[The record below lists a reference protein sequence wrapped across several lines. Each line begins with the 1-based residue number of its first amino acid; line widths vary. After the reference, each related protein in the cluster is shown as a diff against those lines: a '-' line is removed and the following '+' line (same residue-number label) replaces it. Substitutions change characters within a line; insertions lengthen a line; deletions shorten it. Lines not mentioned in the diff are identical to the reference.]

1 MTTTGARGT
10 PSGASG
16 GSQVAGSVRRHQY
29 AGEVLRARSV
39 LVAACSLWLVCG
51 AGLDLLT
58 HDLIGSGS
66 LAFILT
72 IRFGTTA
79 FHVAMVAPL
88 FRSPLPDPK
97 VAFAL
102 ASAVFPVT
110 TLALVVI
117 ATHQGGITSPY
128 VTAVFVIVMGHTIAW
143 PMPWRQG
150 AVWASVSSLIYP
162 IGMLVASRFDPL
174 IAAQLHDGPS
184 VAIFAT
190 YIAVIAA
197 GAIVAVW
204 GGHVTW
210 SLRQSVFESRK
221 LGRYRLLR
229 RIGRGGM
236 GEVWRAEDRALR
248 RSVALK
254 ILSPEHGRKPSRVAR
269 FEREIQATASIS
281 HPNIVRIH
289 DWGVT
294 DDGVWYYAM
303 DLLGGTDLGSVVK
316 RCGPLPPALAVDLF
330 SPAARG
336 LAEAHRVGVIHR
348 DIKPANMF
356 VVAPDREPVRLELL
370 DFGIAR
376 IGDDAELTQA
386 GAVMGTPGFMAP
398 EVLAGAPGNV
408 RSDIYGLGAALYY
421 ALTGKNPRD
430 ANKAPA
436 GAIVSGIPVEL
447 DDILARMLDDEP
459 TRRFESADDVAIA
472 LSKTNLVW
480 TGSWPIDRELS
491 MAPTTERDPTVDPD
505 ESATHAEAPRRRTSR
520 PSLPPQRDDDED
532 DDAGG
537 APATRDDAP
546 RSRSRRT

>member
-16 GSQVAGSVRRHQY
+16 ASQAAQERVRRHQH
-29 AGEVLRARSV
+29 AAEVLRARSV
-39 LVAACSLWLVCG
+39 LVAACTLWLVCG
-51 AGLDLLT
+51 AGLDVLT
-58 HDLIGSGS
+58 HAQIGSGS
-66 LAFILT
+66 LAFILI
-72 IRFGTTA
+72 IRFATTV

-110 TLALVVI
+110 TIALTLI
-117 ATHQGGITSPY
+117 ATHQGGLTSPY
-128 VTAVFVIVMGHTIAW
+128 VTAVFVIVMGQTIAW

-150 AVWASVSSLIYP
+150 ALWAAISSLLYP
-162 IGMLVASRFDPL
+162 IGLVVASRFDPL
-174 IAAQLHDGPS
+174 IDAQLHDGTS
-184 VAIFAT
+184 LAVFAVHT
-190 YIAVIAA
+190 AVVWA

-269 FEREIQATASIS
+269 FEREIQATAAIS
-281 HPNIVRIH
+281 HPNVVRIH

-303 DLLGGTDLGSVVK
+303 DLLGGTDLGSAVK
-316 RCGPLPPALAVDLF
+316 RCGPMPPALAVELF
-330 SPAARG
+330 APAARG
-336 LAEAHRVGVIHR
+336 LGEAHRMGVIHR
-348 DIKPANMF
+348 DIKPGNMF

-398 EVLAGAPGNV
+398 EVVAGAPGNV
-408 RSDIYGLGAALYY
+408 RSDVYGLGAALYY

-430 ANKAPA
+430 AGKAPA
-436 GAIVSGIPVEL
+436 SAVVSGIPIEL
-447 DDILARMLDDEP
+447 DDILARALDDEP
-459 TRRFESADDVAIA
+459 SRRFESADDVAIA
-472 LSKTNLVW
+472 LSKTGLVW

-505 ESATHAEAPRRRTSR
+505 ESATQSEAPRRRSR
-520 PSLPPQRDDDED
+520 PSVASQRGDGDDGD
-532 DDAGG
+532 DG
-537 APATRDDAP
+537 APVTSDEAP
-546 RSRSRRT
+546 RSRSRST

>member
-1 MTTTGARGT
+1 MTTTGGARGT
-10 PSGASG
+10 PSVSSGASLAA
-16 GSQVAGSVRRHQY
+16 QERVRRHQH
-29 AGEVLRARSV
+29 AAEVLRARSV

-51 AGLDLLT
+51 AGLDLVT
-58 HDLIGSGS
+58 HDLIGTGS
-66 LAFILT
+66 LAFILV
-72 IRFGTTA
+72 IRLSTTV

-102 ASAVFPVT
+102 ASAVFPIT
-110 TLALVVI
+110 TIALTLI
-117 ATHQGGITSPY
+117 ATHQGGLTSPY
-128 VTAVFVIVMGHTIAW
+128 VTAVFVIVMGQTIAW
-143 PMPWRQG
+143 PMPWKQG
-150 AVWASVSSLIYP
+150 AVWAAISSLLYP
-162 IGMLVASRFDPL
+162 LGLVVASRFDP
-174 IAAQLHDGPS
+174 IIDAQLHDGASIATFAVHTS
-184 VAIFAT
+184 V
-190 YIAVIAA
+190 VWA

-269 FEREIQATASIS
+269 FEREIQATAAIS
-281 HPNIVRIH
+281 HPNVVRIH

-303 DLLGGTDLGSVVK
+303 DLLGGTDLGSAVK
-316 RCGPLPPALAVDLF
+316 RCGPMPPSLAVELF
-330 SPAARG
+330 APAARG
-336 LAEAHRVGVIHR
+336 LAEAHRVGVVHR
-348 DIKPANMF
+348 DIKPGNMF

-436 GAIVSGIPVEL
+436 SAVVPGIPVEL
-447 DDILARMLDDEP
+447 DDILVRMLDDEP
-459 TRRFESADDVAIA
+459 SRRFESADEVAIA
-472 LSKTNLVW
+472 LSKTNLLW

-491 MAPTTERDPTVDPD
+491 MAPTTERDPTIDPD
-505 ESATHAEAPRRRTSR
+505 MSATQAEGGRGSKPVIADHEDGDNTRDEAPR
-520 PSLPPQRDDDED
+520 
-532 DDAGG
+532 A
-537 APATRDDAP
+537 
-546 RSRSRRT
+546 RSRIT